1 MSPDREIESRSA
13 TDLPSAPPPNDPPG
27 MQAIRRF
34 FRHPFFQGI
43 WLWLRTMGRGL
54 RASWKWLEKNAGPI
68 ARGIEQ
74 AGNVAVRAS
83 QGAVK
88 VGHAAGEIGGKLGEW
103 GRDRRDAT
111 GARLRRV
118 GQGMRRFGRR
128 ATWIGTQAEEVAE
141 SVEDLGEGLASLV
154 GNDGKPEHP
163 ARRPEARKPRA
174 EAWPHRRL
182 PRPVPAIPPASES
195 TPEIAAP
202 EESATDGEL
211 SGVFR
216 ERIRPLGKRKRSKPL
231 RALILDICAHRKWTT
246 VGELATWL
254 DMDTSNLQRRHLRPL
269 LKSGQLRLRYP
280 QNKSHPEQGYRAA
293 GV

>member
-1 MSPDREIESRSA
+1 MSPDREIERRSA
-13 TDLPSAPPPNDPPG
+13 TDVPSAPPPNDPPG

-34 FRHPFFQGI
+34 FRHAFFQGV
-43 WLWLRTMGRGL
+43 WLWLRAIGRVL
-54 RASWKWLEKNAGPI
+54 RATWKWLDKNAGPI
-68 ARGIEQ
+68 TRGIEQ
-74 AGNVAVRAS
+74 AGDVAVRAS
-83 QGAVK
+83 RGAVK

-111 GARLRRV
+111 GARLRRM

-128 ATWIGTQAEEVAE
+128 TSRIGTQAEELAE

-154 GNDGKPEHP
+154 GDDDKPEHP
-163 ARRPEARKPRA
+163 ARRSPARKPKTEPR
-174 EAWPHRRL
+174 PPRRL
-182 PRPVPAIPPASES
+182 PRPAPAIPPPSES

-211 SGVFR
+211 PEVFR
-216 ERIRPLGKRKRSKPL
+216 ERIRALGKRKRSKPL

-246 VGELATWL
+246 VGELADWL

-280 QNKSHPEQGYRAA
+280 QNKSHPEQGYRATGA
-293 GV
+293 